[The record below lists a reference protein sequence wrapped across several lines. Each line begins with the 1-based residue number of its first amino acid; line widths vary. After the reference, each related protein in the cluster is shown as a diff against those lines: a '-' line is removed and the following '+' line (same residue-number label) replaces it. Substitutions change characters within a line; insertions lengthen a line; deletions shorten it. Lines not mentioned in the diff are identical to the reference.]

1 MLPVAFMSGVI
12 VSPNQNSMVIVLPV
26 SQDSNVTDPKVL
38 PCSGTY
44 MQHHNTMLSAV
55 SAAKHGQQSHLS
67 DLSLMSL

>member
-26 SQDSNVTDPKVL
+26 SEDSNVTDPKV